1 MTASKRRKRK
11 RGGSVLAQLGL
22 RSPPAKRRSSGVLG
36 AVKRPSWKVV
46 GLAGVAGVA
55 ATGVVVA
62 RNRRAHAPLEPD
74 ELRERLR
81 GRLAE
86 VDNRSPGGSHPL
98 AQGLAGHRQGAGGAA
113 SDGDEPAATDLPT

>member
-1 MTASKRRKRK
+1 MSLTTASKHRKRK
-11 RGGSVLAQLGL
+11 RGGSVLAQLRL
-22 RSPPAKRRSSGVLG
+22 PSPPAKRRSSGVLG

-62 RNRRAHAPLEPD
+62 RNRRAQAPLEPD

-86 VDNRSPGGSHPL
+86 VD
-98 AQGLAGHRQGAGGAA
+98 
-113 SDGDEPAATDLPT
+113 TPT

>member
-1 MTASKRRKRK
+1 VSAITASKRRKRK
-11 RGGSVLAQLGL
+11 RGGSKLAQLRL
-22 RSPPAKRRSSGVLG
+22 PSPPAKRRSSRVPG

-55 ATGVVVA
+55 ATGVVIA
-62 RNRRAHAPLEPD
+62 RNRRAQAPLEPD

-86 VDNRSPGGSHPL
+86 VDNRSPGGGS
-98 AQGLAGHRQGAGGAA
+98 QGADGATSEA
-113 SDGDEPAATDLPT
+113 GEPQAGDTPT